1 MTPTLQQLMAHEL
14 IMLCPIHEE
23 ENDPNSQSTALE
35 LTILW
40 PQLTWWRGWSP
51 FSSSWSQRLQ
61 MLWPKVTCWRE
72 WPPDSDSLG
81 VSLIV
86 NRTYIT
92 KRMPQTL
99 YKWMA
104 LELATFWLNS
114 HDEEDDPQ
122 TPAVDGLGVG
132 PASCS
137 HQNFR
142 GQVSRRAAKCLHHG
156 ARVHKLGQAKV
167 CHLQPTQMK
176 QNPSEVN
183 IMDNPR
189 SFSCN

>member
-1 MTPTLQQLMAHEL
+1 MIPILQQLITKASE
-14 IMLCPIHEE
+14 
-23 ENDPNSQSTALE
+23 SA
-35 LTILW
+35 
-40 PQLTWWRGWSP
+40 
-51 FSSSWSQRLQ
+51 

-142 GQVSRRAAKCLHHG
+142 GQVSGRAAKCLHHG

-189 SFSCN
+189 SFSCNQHKQEKDLSKVNTKDKPKSVTCNQRKQDKTCQR